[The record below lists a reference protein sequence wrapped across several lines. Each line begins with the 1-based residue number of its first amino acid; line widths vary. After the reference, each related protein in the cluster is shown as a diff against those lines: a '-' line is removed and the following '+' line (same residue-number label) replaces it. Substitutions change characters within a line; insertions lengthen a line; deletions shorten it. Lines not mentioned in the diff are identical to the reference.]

1 MYFNRRGYGIPEKMM
16 EEFDCWLIRFLKFI
30 VTGIL
35 LVAYLLL
42 VGQWISPEPQR
53 SITRLSEAE
62 RYRIG
67 ERHRNQVIEAGII
80 ENGEHYFYRDGE
92 KYKL

>member
-1 MYFNRRGYGIPEKMM
+1 MPEKMM

-30 VTGIL
+30 VTGIM

-62 RYRIG
+62 RYWIG
-67 ERHRNQVIEAGII
+67 ERHCNQGIDMGVIENSG
-80 ENGEHYFYRDGE
+80 HYFYRDGE

>member
-1 MYFNRRGYGIPEKMM
+1 MSEKMM
-16 EEFDCWLIRFLKFI
+16 DEFDYWLIWFLKF
-30 VTGIL
+30 VVAGIL

-42 VGQWISPEPQR
+42 IGQWISPEPRR
-53 SITRLSEAE
+53 SINSTSEVG

-67 ERHRNQVIEAGII
+67 EPHFSQGTSTGVIE
-80 ENGEHYFYRDGE
+80 NDVHFFCRDGK